1 LLLLMAFAL
10 FHFHS
15 TNYQYQSSSTS
26 IKIMMCILLEIT
38 MLLQCH
44 SGKVQCMNQPLK
56 FSKTYK
62 WIMSIYF
69 FNFKY
74 IYIYIYIA
82 KKDSFASK
90 ENYLYWSWND
100 YASIFSTTSIELQW
114 ITHFYL
120 LWKIMN
126 MRPYEKL

>member
-10 FHFHS
+10 FHFRL

-44 SGKVQCMNQPLK
+44 LGKVQCMNRPLK

-62 WIMSIYF
+62 WIMSIIYF
-69 FNFKY
+69 LISKKY
-74 IYIYIYIA
+74 NYI
-82 KKDSFASK
+82 KKICK
-90 ENYLYWSWND
+90 ER
-100 YASIFSTTSIELQW
+100 F
-114 ITHFYL
+114 FY
-120 LWKIMN
+120 K
-126 MRPYEKL
+126 